1 MINVNKGVITG
12 AASFKSLHDTCI
24 PSRPLPLLKFND
36 WIKLYISLLLIS
48 CVSWFSSMKWE
59 SESCSTCV
67 PLHYI
72 VFMPDLK
79 VFCSMH
85 FGQEKI
91 IIFIYNITCKLT
103 CKVINF
109 KDVSRSTLKEIKY
122 FLRTPTTIKGIS
134 RWLLKFKTFAG

>member
-1 MINVNKGVITG
+1 MRVFQHAFLFIT
-12 AASFKSLHDTCI
+12 L
-24 PSRPLPLLKFND
+24 
-36 WIKLYISLLLIS
+36 
-48 CVSWFSSMKWE
+48 
-59 SESCSTCV
+59 
-67 PLHYI
+67 I

>member
-1 MINVNKGVITG
+1 MTAVQHSFIFIT
-12 AASFKSLHDTCI
+12 L
-24 PSRPLPLLKFND
+24 
-36 WIKLYISLLLIS
+36 
-48 CVSWFSSMKWE
+48 V
-59 SESCSTCV
+59 
-67 PLHYI
+67 

-79 VFCSMH
+79 VFSSMY

-122 FLRTPTTIKGIS
+122 FLAR
-134 RWLLKFKTFAG
+134 LLKFKTFAG